1 MFTYFPTL
9 EYDAIGDG
17 NTKLV
22 TDLLRRVALR
32 SKVKLNTVLYDI
44 YDIIDGETPEIV
56 SQKFYRD
63 QQYNWIILMVNDITD
78 RYNQWPMPQFEFVQY
93 LKNKYTDANAIHHYY
108 ITQQSGNTD
117 VRINIGTSNA
127 NHSGATAVTNYEYE
141 EDLQNQLRRIRILP
155 AVFAGRFIDEFR
167 SLVTEEL

>member
-32 SKVKLNTVLYDI
+32 SKVKLNTVLYDM
-44 YDIIDGETPEIV
+44 YDIKEGETPEII
-56 SQKFYRD
+56 SQRFYGD
-63 QQYNWIILMVNDITD
+63 QQYNWIILMVNDITA

>member
-32 SKVKLNTVLYDI
+32 SKVKLNTVLYDM
-44 YDIIDGETPEIV
+44 YDIKEGETPEII
-56 SQKFYRD
+56 SQRFYGD
-63 QQYNWIILMVNDITD
+63 QLYNWIILMVNDITD
-78 RYNQWPMPQFEFVQY
+78 RYNQWPMPQFEFEQY